1 MSHVVWDNRMEQCR
15 NRGLPPYA
23 LGITFDFTSGKNEMT
38 VHLDTSET
46 WKVAIVDTGLN
57 TLTGGRVKRVK
68 DYINNE
74 LFMLTYGEGVSD
86 INIAE
91 LVKFYQLHGKAIAIS
106 AYNVRQRFGVL
117 DINAG
122 GDINEFREK
131 IQGDGNLI
139 NAGFMVCQS
148 EFLAY
153 VDGVYPSGKGTFG
166 KGCQGWSADDL

>member
-1 MSHVVWDNRMEQCR
+1 
-15 NRGLPPYA
+15 
-23 LGITFDFTSGKNEMT
+23 MT

-91 LVKFYQLHGKAIAIS
+91 LVKFY
-106 AYNVRQRFGVL
+106 
-117 DINAG
+117 
-122 GDINEFREK
+122 
-131 IQGDGNLI
+131 
-139 NAGFMVCQS
+139 
-148 EFLAY
+148 
-153 VDGVYPSGKGTFG
+153 
-166 KGCQGWSADDL
+166 